1 MTRDVARRLV
11 LSAAPMLLAAG
22 ATAVG
27 GLAPACY
34 SAGAGTAPPPNTFY
48 FPVGLAV
55 SSGGNALYV
64 VNSDFDLQWNGG
76 TLQSYDLFRVRRD
89 ASSLIEANFAPTQ
102 PSADA
107 VKGIPFL
114 VPWQP
119 NCLGAPVISQGNGSR
134 LPLGEA
140 CSPPAD
146 STKYVVSSVIIGAFA
161 TDLQLS
167 SVGLPTTLP
176 PMSMLDPTRASSWN
190 AQTPRPGELRSDGKV
205 STRLFAPV
213 RGDATVT
220 WADVGV
226 DDPTTIPS
234 QDQAADGGVPQT
246 NPAVFDL
253 DCGQGS
259 DNRCDAVHHA
269 GNDPNEPGDTRHLT
283 MPGEPFGVAQTADG
297 TALAVT
303 HQSSGETSLLVTGIG
318 DPMIG
323 SGAPSMQFV
332 VDNMPTGGDGI
343 AAVAHDR
350 FSKPPPC
357 EVHPTDPTCVFPAF
371 LETNHNTAEIDLLR
385 YYNDDGSTLHRPF
398 LNKEVAYSFA
408 VNAPGTDSRGIAID
422 PTPRFACE
430 ASLPVGPMGADGQPE
445 TTPELEACVQQHPA
459 RVFFANRTPP
469 SLVVGEIGEVST
481 LGDGTYDADA
491 LRINANVSLPA
502 GASRVYLAPIV
513 DAAGLY
519 ELRVFIVG
527 FDSNTVTV
535 YDPGAGAVEATIY
548 VGQGPFAMA
557 FDPFDLNDVAQNK
570 KPPLDN
576 RPGAPTPALYRFGY
590 VASFTGSYMQVIDL
604 DQSQGGGATFENV
617 VFTLGQPTKPKGT

>member
-1 MTRDVARRLV
+1 MTRLAAVMTRDVARRLV
-11 LSAAPMLLAAG
+11 LSAAPMLFAAG
-22 ATAVG
+22 ATVAG
-27 GLAPACY
+27 GFTPACY
-34 SAGAGTAPPPNTFY
+34 SAGAGTAPPPNAFY

-89 ASSLIEANFAPTQ
+89 AALLIKENFAAQQDP
-102 PSADA
+102 AA
-107 VKGIPFL
+107 VAQIPFL

-119 NCLGAPVISQGNGSR
+119 NCLGAPLISQGNGSR

-140 CSPPAD
+140 CSPPTD
-146 STKYVVSSVIIGAFA
+146 STKYEIDSATIGAFA

-167 SVGLPTTLP
+167 MSLPTSP
-176 PMSMLDPTRASSWN
+176 PPGLDPKLAGSWN
-190 AQTPRPGELRSDGKV
+190 AQMPRV
-205 STRLFAPV
+205 TTRLFAPV

-220 WADVGV
+220 WADVGP

-234 QDQAADGGVPQT
+234 QDQAADAGVLLT
-246 NPAVFDL
+246 NPNDIFTL
-253 DCGQGS
+253 KCGVRS
-259 DNRCDAVHHA
+259 DNRCAADHHA

-283 MPGEPFGVAQTADG
+283 MPGEPFGMAQTPDD

-303 HQSSGETSLLVTGIG
+303 HQSSSETSLLTTGIG
-318 DPMIG
+318 HPAQGPG
-323 SGAPSMQFV
+323 SPSMQFV

-343 AAVAHDR
+343 AAVSHDR
-350 FSKPPPC
+350 FSSPPPC
-357 EVHPTDPTCVFPAF
+357 EVHPGDPTCVFAAF

-422 PTPRFACE
+422 PTPRLACE
-430 ASLPVGPMGADGQPE
+430 ASLSVGPIAADGQPL
-445 TTPELEACVQQHPA
+445 TTPELQACVQQHPA

-481 LGDGTYDADA
+481 QGDGTYDADA

-519 ELRVFIVG
+519 ELRVFVVG

-535 YDPGAGAVEATIY
+535 YDPGAGSGPGAIEATIY

-570 KPPLDN
+570 KPPPDL
-576 RPGAPTPALYRFGY
+576 RPGAPTPSLYRFAY

>member
-11 LSAAPMLLAAG
+11 LSAAPLLF
-22 ATAVG
+22 AVG
-27 GLAPACY
+27 TTVGGALTPACY

-76 TLQSYDLFRVRRD
+76 TLQSYDLFQVRSDTEYLIGANLD
-89 ASSLIEANFAPTQ
+89 ANPPKATDVAKRIT
-102 PSADA
+102 
-107 VKGIPFL
+107 FL

-119 NCLGAPVISQGNGSR
+119 NCLAAPLISQGNGSR

-146 STKYVVSSVIIGAFA
+146 STKYFRHSVTIGAFA

-167 SVGLPTTLP
+167 SIYLEQVDSTRKVTSAGDWNEGTPKVG
-176 PMSMLDPTRASSWN
+176 
-190 AQTPRPGELRSDGKV
+190 
-205 STRLFAPV
+205 TRLFAPV

-220 WADVGV
+220 WADVGADDPSRTPSV
-226 DDPTTIPS
+226 DD
-234 QDQAADGGVPQT
+234 GVF
-246 NPAVFDL
+246 NI

-259 DNRCDAVHHA
+259 DNRCDAQYHT
-269 GNDPNEPGDTRHLT
+269 GSDPNEQGNTRHVT
-283 MPGEPFGVAQTADG
+283 MPGEPFGMAQTPDQ

-303 HQSSGETSLLVTGIG
+303 HQSSGETSLFVTGLG
-318 DPMIG
+318 DDPVQ
-323 SGAPSMQFV
+323 SGGDPSMQFV
-332 VDNMPTGGDGI
+332 VEGMPTGGDGI

-350 FSKPPPC
+350 FAVPPPC
-357 EVHPTDPTCVFPAF
+357 EIHPTDPKCVNPAF

-385 YYNDDGSTLHRPF
+385 YYSDNGSTLHRPF

-408 VNAPGTDSRGIAID
+408 VNAPGTDSRGIVVD

-430 ASLPVGPMGADGQPE
+430 ASLSAPPLDADQQPG
-445 TTPELEACVQQHPA
+445 TSAELQACVEQHPA

-481 LGDGTYDADA
+481 FGGGTFDPDA
-491 LRINANVSLPA
+491 LRINANVSMPA

-513 DAAGLY
+513 DAGGLY
-519 ELRVFIVG
+519 ELRVFVVG

-535 YDPGAGAVEATIY
+535 YDPEAGAIEATIY

-557 FDPFDLNDVAQNK
+557 FDPFDLNEVAQHK
-570 KPPLDN
+570 KPHPDL
-576 RPGAPTPALYRFGY
+576 RQGSPTPSLYRFAY
-590 VASFTGSYMQVIDL
+590 VASFTGSYLQVIDL
-604 DQSQGGGATFENV
+604 DQSLRGGATFENV